1 VVKTDLP
8 AIEGGRPVR
17 DSSLSAWP
25 KFTQRE
31 KELIL
36 QVLESGRLVSTL
48 GRMTREFEEKFARF
62 LGVKYAAAVFNGTV
76 ALHTALTALG
86 VGPGDEV
93 ITTPFTFAASATT
106 ILHSNAIPVFA
117 DIDLE
122 TLNISPTSIEEKISD
137 KTRAIL
143 VVHLAGHPAEMD
155 EIMKIARENNLYVI
169 EDCAQAIGSEYRGVK
184 VGGIGD
190 LGTFSFYQTK
200 NMTTGEG
207 GMVTTNS
214 DELAEKVRLV
224 RDHGQT
230 SKYEYTF
237 LGFNYRMTELQAALG
252 IGQLERIEELNRRRA
267 EIAKIYFDELQSLDG
282 ELLKLP
288 RAKPYVKHTWHIYEV
303 LLKLEKLK
311 IDRDS
316 FVKALKAE
324 NVLVTVAYPK
334 PLHLTTIFKD
344 KIARKHGCPWRCPF
358 YGKEISYRR
367 GDCPNAE
374 YAAKRV
380 ITLPTLTG
388 LTDEDAIDIAKAVKK
403 VATYYKR

>member
-1 VVKTDLP
+1 MKPIMEIAEDRGIFVV
-8 AIEGGRPVR
+8 
-17 DSSLSAWP
+17 
-25 KFTQRE
+25 
-31 KELIL
+31 
-36 QVLESGRLVSTL
+36 
-48 GRMTREFEEKFARF
+48 
-62 LGVKYAAAVFNGTV
+62 
-76 ALHTALTALG
+76 
-86 VGPGDEV
+86 
-93 ITTPFTFAASATT
+93 
-106 ILHSNAIPVFA
+106 
-117 DIDLE
+117 
-122 TLNISPTSIEEKISD
+122 
-137 KTRAIL
+137 
-143 VVHLAGHPAEMD
+143 
-155 EIMKIARENNLYVI
+155 
-169 EDCAQAIGSEYRGVK
+169 EDAAQAHGATYGGAKAGSIGHAGC
-184 VGGIGD
+184 
-190 LGTFSFYQTK
+190 FSFFASK

-230 SKYEYTF
+230 GKYEYAV
-237 LGFNYRMTELQAALG
+237 LGYNYRMTELQAALG

-282 ELLKLP
+282 ELLMLP

-311 IDRDS
+311 VDREA

-334 PLHLTTIFKD
+334 PLYLTTIFKD

-358 YGKEISYRR
+358 YGKEISYRH

-374 YAAKRV
+374 YAAERV